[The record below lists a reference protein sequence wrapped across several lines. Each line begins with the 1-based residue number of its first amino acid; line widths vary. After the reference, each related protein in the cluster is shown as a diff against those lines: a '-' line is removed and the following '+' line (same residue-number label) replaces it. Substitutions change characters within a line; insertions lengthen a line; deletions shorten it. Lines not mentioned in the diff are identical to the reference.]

1 MIRRTTSKKEALPAI
16 PLEHCLAKSR
26 NVDGRTLPGRTVEE
40 HCRITGAIAA
50 QLLAAMPLNVR
61 CFFPSGTP
69 LAVALHDVGKI
80 FPYFQSMIHGVVHYE
95 PVFPSLARQAPVLS
109 DNVPHHSEVS
119 WAALQAVHGR
129 KSALAEIA
137 GWHHGRGPA
146 KQPKAEDE
154 ICGGTTWQSRR
165 VELMNKLRGEQD
177 WPEISSEEELVM
189 LKGLTV
195 VADWIGSGSLFDDP
209 SEAWEPLVPQAV
221 NEAGFR
227 PLHIRPGMDFQNIFG
242 FPPNPMQEATSQAV
256 SEPGIYVLEA
266 PMGMGKTEA
275 ALYAAYRLLEAGK
288 ASGLYFAL
296 PTQLTS
302 NKIYE
307 RLIPF
312 LESILEPECRDFV
325 KPLLLHGMAW
335 LYASH
340 EEDGPHASSWFEQS
354 KRGLLAPFGAGTLDQ
369 ALMSVINVRHPA
381 VRSFGLAGKAVI
393 LDEVHS
399 YDAYT
404 GTLLDTLVKHLRAL
418 GCTVI
423 ILSATLTKS
432 RLTQI
437 LGDEKLVAEDYPLIT
452 AVNEQGTK
460 EIGMGRSNKSR
471 TVLLHTGTRDDSTL
485 EEALLRAE
493 QGQQVLW
500 IENTVKEAQTLFKQ
514 VSGRA
519 SGMNIEVG
527 LLHSRFTPSDRQ
539 KNEARWTRLYGKAS
553 EERGQ
558 CGRILVGTQVLEQ
571 SLDIDADFLVTR
583 ICPTDMLFQ
592 RMGRLWRHAETKR
605 PTEARCECWIL
616 SPSLTE
622 AQEQSR
628 TFGPSG
634 AVYSPYV
641 LTRSLEVWNTREKVI
656 LPDEIR
662 PLLEA
667 TYEERSLEG
676 EPTAVMKHY
685 KLEMK
690 NRIAALRTLALANQ
704 SMGQTL
710 PDTAATR
717 FIEEETRPLLIVREL
732 SSEHCT
738 LADGQSFRFAEANA
752 SGSRRR
758 EISAMLFSNIVR
770 IRNKDIS
777 LSLPLN
783 RSAEKRRLFE
793 RWLPVKEN
801 YEGIFLAKLRPD
813 GSLEDICTTGK
824 EAGFYESDIGWEKSG
839 ICLELE

>member
-1 MIRRTTSKKEALPAI
+1 MLRPSRKQREITAI

-26 NVDGRTLPGRTVEE
+26 KVDGLSLAGRTVEE
-40 HCRITGAIAA
+40 HCRITGAVAEE
-50 QLLAAMPLNVR
+50 LLSRLPERMQR
-61 CFFPSGTP
+61 FFPAGTA
-69 LAVALHDVGKI
+69 LAVSLHDVGKV
-80 FPYFQSMIHGVVHYE
+80 FPYFQSMIHGVVGYE
-95 PVFPSLARQAPVLS
+95 PAFPELKEQSPREGA
-109 DNVPHHSEVS
+109 PHHSEVS
-119 WAALQAVHGR
+119 WASLRAVLGR

-137 GWHHGRGPA
+137 GWHHGRGPV

-154 ICGGTTWQSRR
+154 ICGGAAWQARR
-165 VELMNKLRGEQD
+165 VELMEKLRGGQD
-177 WPEISSEEELVM
+177 WPEISTEEELAM

-209 SEAWEPLVPQAV
+209 AVAWNPLVPQAV
-221 NEAGFR
+221 DEAGFQ
-227 PLHIRPGMDFQNIFG
+227 PLRIRPGMEFREVFG
-242 FPPNPMQEATSQAV
+242 FSPNAMQEAVAQIAV
-256 SEPGIYVLEA
+256 EPGVYVLEA

-275 ALYAAYRLLEAGK
+275 ALYAAYKLLAAGK

-312 LESILEPECRDFV
+312 LEAVLEAECRDLAR
-325 KPLLLHGMAW
+325 PLLLHGMAW

-340 EEDGPHASSWFEQS
+340 EEEGAHASSWFEQS

-381 VRSFGLAGKAVI
+381 VRSFGLAGKVVI

-404 GTLLDTLVKHLRAL
+404 GTLLDELVKHLRAL

-423 ILSATLTKS
+423 VLSATLTKS
-432 RLTQI
+432 RLTTI
-437 LGDEKLVAEDYPLIT
+437 LGQAGLEAEEYPLIT
-452 AVNEQGTK
+452 AVSGQGAK
-460 EIGMGRSNKSR
+460 EIGIGRNGRSQD
-471 TVLLHTGTRDDSTL
+471 VLLRTGAEDDCAL

-500 IENTVKEAQTLFKQ
+500 IENTVREAQELFKQ
-514 VSGRA
+514 ISARA
-519 SGMNIEVG
+519 GGMDIEVG

-539 KNEARWTRLYGKAS
+539 KNEAYWTNLYGKGA
-553 EERGQ
+553 EGRGL
-558 CGRILVGTQVLEQ
+558 CGRILIGTQVLEQ

-583 ICPTDMLFQ
+583 LCPADMLFQ
-592 RMGRLWRHAETKR
+592 RMGRLWRHAGTAR
-605 PTEARCECWIL
+605 PEGARCECWVL
-616 SPSLTE
+616 SPALAD
-622 AQEQSR
+622 AQEKER
-628 TFGPSG
+628 AFGPSG

-641 LTRSLEVWNTREKVI
+641 LNRTLEVWDGRERVT
-656 LPDEIR
+656 LPDDIR

-667 TYEERSLEG
+667 TYAERPLECEPSPLMLRQRSAMEKRIG
-676 EPTAVMKHY
+676 E
-685 KLEMK
+685 
-690 NRIAALRTLALANQ
+690 LRTMALA
-704 SMGQTL
+704 SRSEGQTL

-717 FIEEETRPLLIVREL
+717 FVEEETRPLLIVREL
-732 SSEHCT
+732 GREHCM
-738 LADGQSFRFAEANA
+738 LADGRHFRFDEAKA
-752 SGSRRR
+752 SGERRR
-758 EISAMLFSNIVR
+758 EISAMLFGNIVR
-770 IRNKDIS
+770 VRSKD
-777 LSLPLN
+777 LALPQPVN

-813 GSLEDICTTGK
+813 GALEDLCSTG
-824 EAGFYESDIGWEKSG
+824 EGAGFYESSIGWEK
-839 ICLELE
+839 ERPMP

>member
-1 MIRRTTSKKEALPAI
+1 MIRKPARKKDNIEAI

-26 NVDGRTLPGRTVEE
+26 IVDGVSLAGRTVEE
-40 HCRITGAIAA
+40 HCRIVGAVAEE
-50 QLLAAMPLNVR
+50 LLERMPETTR
-61 CFFPSGTP
+61 RFFPCGSS
-69 LAVALHDVGKI
+69 LAVSLHDVGKV
-80 FPYFQSMIHGVVHYE
+80 FPHFQSMLHGVVHYE
-95 PVFPSLARQAPVLS
+95 PVFPSLVRQAPVLS

-137 GWHHGRGPA
+137 GWHHGRAPV
-146 KQPKAEDE
+146 KQPKAEKE
-154 ICGGTTWQSRR
+154 ICGGPSWQARR
-165 VELMNKLRGEQD
+165 IELMDKLRGEQD
-177 WPEISSEEELVM
+177 WPEISSDEELVM

-195 VADWIGSGSLFDDP
+195 AADWIGSGSLFDDP
-209 SEAWEPLVPQAV
+209 AEAWEPLVPQAV
-221 NEAGFR
+221 DDAGFR
-227 PLHIRPGMDFQNIFG
+227 PLHIRKGMDFRDIFG
-242 FPPNPMQEATSQAV
+242 FTPNAMQEAISQAV

-288 ASGLYFAL
+288 SSGLYFAL

-312 LESILEPECRDFV
+312 LEAILEPECRDFV

-340 EEDGPHASSWFEQS
+340 EEEGPHASSWFEQS

-404 GTLLDTLVKHLRAL
+404 GTLLDTLVKHLRSL

-432 RLTQI
+432 RLAKI
-437 LGDEKLVAEDYPLIT
+437 LGDEKLAAEHYPLIT
-452 AVNEQGTK
+452 TVNEQGTK
-460 EIGMGRSNKSR
+460 EIGIERSAKNR
-471 TVLLHTGTRDDSTL
+471 TVLLHTGAKDDDAL
-485 EEALLRAE
+485 EEVLLRAE
-493 QGQQVLW
+493 QGQQILW
-500 IENTVKEAQTLFKQ
+500 IENTVKEAQELFKK
-514 VSGRA
+514 VSARA
-519 SGMNIEVG
+519 SAMDIEVG

-539 KNEARWTRLYGKAS
+539 KNEARWTGLYGKAS

-558 CGRILVGTQVLEQ
+558 CGRILIGTQVLEQ

-583 ICPTDMLFQ
+583 ICPSDMLFQ
-592 RMGRLWRHAETKR
+592 RMGRLWRHAGTKR
-605 PTEARCECWIL
+605 PEEAKCECWIL
-616 SPSLTE
+616 TPSLAE
-622 AQEQSR
+622 AQEQPR
-628 TFGPSG
+628 AFGPSG

-641 LTRSLEVWNTREKVI
+641 LTRTLEIWEGRETVV
-656 LPDEIR
+656 LPDDIR
-662 PLLEA
+662 PILEA
-667 TYEERSLEG
+667 SYEERSLED
-676 EPTAVMKHY
+676 EPSAVMRHH
-685 KLEMK
+685 KLELK
-690 NRIAALRTLALANQ
+690 KRIDELRTLALASQ
-704 SMGQTL
+704 STGQTL

-717 FIEEETRPLLIVREL
+717 FIEDETRPLLIVREL
-732 SSEHCT
+732 SREHCT
-738 LADGQSFRFAEANA
+738 LAEGQSFRFSEANA

-770 IRNKDIS
+770 IRSKDIS
-777 LSLPLN
+777 LSLPMN

-801 YEGIFLAKLRPD
+801 YEGIFLARLRPD
-813 GSLEDICTTGK
+813 GSLEDLCSTGM
-824 EAGFYESDIGWEKSG
+824 EAGFYESDIGWEKERH
-839 ICLELE
+839 LP